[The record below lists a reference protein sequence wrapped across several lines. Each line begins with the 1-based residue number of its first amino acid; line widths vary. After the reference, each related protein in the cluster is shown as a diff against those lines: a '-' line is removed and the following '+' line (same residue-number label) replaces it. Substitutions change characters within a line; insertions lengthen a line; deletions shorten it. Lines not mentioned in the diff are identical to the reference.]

1 MAEEKRVSRREAV
14 RRMGTMSLVSFSAH
28 PSAGNLF
35 ANELPYPI
43 SIPAGAADTGQTFVL
58 NQSVIALDSSEPSY
72 VKFAA
77 RDLADY
83 LKEITGTEVPIR
95 TSLDEKAKSLIV
107 VGRKM
112 SQ

>member
-1 MAEEKRVSRREAV
+1 
-14 RRMGTMSLVSFSAH
+14 
-28 PSAGNLF
+28 GNLV

-43 SIPAGAADTGQTFVL
+43 SIPGGAADTGQTFVL

-77 RDLADY
+77 RDLADS

-112 SQ
+112 SQKVAAEAMESKDLGEEGFLIKSVIKSGKAM